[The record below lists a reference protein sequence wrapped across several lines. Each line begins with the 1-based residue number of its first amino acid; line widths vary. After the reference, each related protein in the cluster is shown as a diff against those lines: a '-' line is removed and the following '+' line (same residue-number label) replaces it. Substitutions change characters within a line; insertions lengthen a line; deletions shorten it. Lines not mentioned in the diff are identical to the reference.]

1 MSLHKS
7 LKSRSA
13 LTRARSVLTRVERLE
28 RLRDDG
34 RWSEEESIFGLPK
47 VKTFRPKV
55 RKKAA
60 KKKEEELEAE
70 AVEEKVEE

>member
-7 LKSRSA
+7 LKTQSA
-13 LTRARSVLTRVERLE
+13 LVRARSVLTRGERLE

-34 RWSEEESIFGLPK
+34 RWGEEQSVFGLPK

-55 RKKAA
+55 RRKAA
-60 KKKEEELEAE
+60 KKAETETEEETP
-70 AVEEKVEE
+70 VEG